1 MKLTL
6 NLNLCNIS
14 NLTSLSIIFISRRQ
28 PPSLPFATATATLTH
43 TTKYQLAYGKFFV
56 ELAIASEI
64 RERVTGDARDAILD
78 DIQEQVFI
86 LNSTFSWKES
96 DRAAAK
102 CATHALADLAKNEE
116 VVNMIVEG
124 GAILALVQHL
134 QAPPVTEEDLVQKL
148 LPFEHEVEKGSAF
161 ALGLLAVKKE
171 AETHLLELEA
181 RDGITITM
189 EDIGTSRV
197 WNMRYSFHPFCLAHP
212 ETDEVYAQMT
222 LQPVLSFAINLE
234 SDCKE
239 KRLEPMGIEFFN

>member
-1 MKLTL
+1 
-6 NLNLCNIS
+6 
-14 NLTSLSIIFISRRQ
+14 
-28 PPSLPFATATATLTH
+28 
-43 TTKYQLAYGKFFV
+43 
-56 ELAIASEI
+56 LAIASEI

-197 WNMRYSFHPFCLAHP
+197 WNMRYRYWPNNKSRMYLLENTSLAHP

-222 LQPVLSFAINLE
+222 LQPVLSCPVRFSLWLLFLQISTIFHTLAY
-234 SDCKE
+234 
-239 KRLEPMGIEFFN
+239 M

>member
-1 MKLTL
+1 MGSAI
-6 NLNLCNIS
+6 NCNRDDDVTVTRGKVCQSGQRHPRKQLHLRHRIR
-14 NLTSLSIIFISRRQ
+14 L
-28 PPSLPFATATATLTH
+28 FAVVTI
-43 TTKYQLAYGKFFV
+43 K
-56 ELAIASEI
+56 LAIASEI

-161 ALGLLAVKKE
+161 ALGLLAVKN
-171 AETHLLELEA
+171 T
-181 RDGITITM
+181 
-189 EDIGTSRV
+189 
-197 WNMRYSFHPFCLAHP
+197 
-212 ETDEVYAQMT
+212 
-222 LQPVLSFAINLE
+222 
-234 SDCKE
+234 
-239 KRLEPMGIEFFN
+239 